1 MKVAVHFIRVLG
13 VCVFP
18 ILVGCKD
25 LQFTKTQAE
34 RNEVQAKIA
43 TLTSQSN
50 ELDQQIQTLR
60 QVVPPG
66 LASTAAAN
74 QQADKLAKELSLQ
87 EQELLKVIKNYE
99 ATDAALKAQQQ
110 ELESLRSNQ

>member
-1 MKVAVHFIRVLG
+1 MKVAVHFIRLLG
-13 VCVFP
+13 VCVCP

-25 LQFTKTQAE
+25 LQLTKTQAE
-34 RNEVQAKIA
+34 RNEIQAKISS
-43 TLTSQSN
+43 LTSQSN
-50 ELDQQIQTLR
+50 ELNQQIQTFR

-66 LASTAAAN
+66 LASAAAAN

-87 EQELLKVIKNYE
+87 EQELLKVIKSYE

-110 ELESLRSNQ
+110 ELESLRSSQ